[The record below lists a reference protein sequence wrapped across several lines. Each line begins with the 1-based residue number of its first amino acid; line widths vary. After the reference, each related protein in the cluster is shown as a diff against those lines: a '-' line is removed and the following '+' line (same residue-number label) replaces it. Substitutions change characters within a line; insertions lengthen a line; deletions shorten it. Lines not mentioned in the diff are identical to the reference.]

1 MRRPHRG
8 IALAGC
14 ALLLVSACGFHLQGS
29 KPLPAVLHVAY
40 VQAKDRQSDFVQD
53 LRKRLLSS
61 GARLTARSE
70 DATAIVHVVN
80 DDFTRRVLSVT
91 AATNQ
96 PAEYEITYTVRFSV
110 STADKEL
117 LPVQEVSAV
126 RDYTFDETILL
137 AKENEEAILREA
149 LAHDLADVVMRR
161 LANL

>member
-1 MRRPHRG
+1 MSARLRRRAAAACVLA
-8 IALAGC
+8 AL
-14 ALLLVSACGFHLQGS
+14 SACGFHLQGH
-29 KPLPAVLHVAY
+29 KPLPEVRRVAY

-53 LRKRLLSS
+53 LRKELLSS
-61 GARLTARSE
+61 GARLTTTSE
-70 DATAIVHVVN
+70 EATAVVHVVN
-80 DDFTRRVLSVT
+80 DDFTRRVLSVS
-91 AATNQ
+91 ASDQ
-96 PAEYEITYTVRFSV
+96 PAEYELTYTVRFSV

-117 LPVQEVSAV
+117 LAVQEVSGV